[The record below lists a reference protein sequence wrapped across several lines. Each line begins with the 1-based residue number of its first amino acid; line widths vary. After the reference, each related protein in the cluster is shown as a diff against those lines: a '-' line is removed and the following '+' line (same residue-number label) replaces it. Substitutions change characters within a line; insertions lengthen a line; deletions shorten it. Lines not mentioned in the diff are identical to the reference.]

1 MKHLENVAIVGV
13 GLIGGSIGLAL
24 RQRGLADAI
33 VGIGRNQVSL
43 RMARRVGAVSHT
55 TIDLAK
61 GVAEAD
67 LVVVCTPVA
76 RITAHVREA
85 ASACPKGTLIT
96 DAGST
101 KQAIVAAL
109 DEGLPRGCRFLG
121 SHPVAGSEKTGV
133 SHARADLFEGRVT
146 VITPT
151 RNTRAE
157 DFDLLEEFWEALGS
171 VVVRM
176 SPEEHDRA
184 LAITSHLPHLAAA
197 ALAAT
202 VPEQYY
208 RLTGTGILD
217 ATRLA
222 GSDPDLWKQI
232 LLQNRENVLAALQQ
246 YGVKLS
252 ALHVALRDGN
262 ETELDRILTLAKKN
276 RDALGS

>member
-1 MKHLENVAIVGV
+1 M
-13 GLIGGSIGLAL
+13 
-24 RQRGLADAI
+24 
-33 VGIGRNQVSL
+33 
-43 RMARRVGAVSHT
+43 
-55 TIDLAK
+55 
-61 GVAEAD
+61 
-67 LVVVCTPVA
+67 
-76 RITAHVREA
+76 
-85 ASACPKGTLIT
+85 
-96 DAGST
+96 
-101 KQAIVAAL
+101 AAL

-133 SHARADLFEGRVT
+133 SHAQADLFDGRVT
-146 VITPT
+146 VLTPT

-197 ALAAT
+197 ALAST

-217 ATRLA
+217 ATRVA
-222 GSDPDLWKQI
+222 GGDPELWKQI

-246 YGVKLS
+246 YGMKLS

-262 ETELDRILTLAKKN
+262 ETELERILTLAKKN